1 MFVFPLTKAMGNSF
15 DLDGRKVVS
24 HFFRPSHLTICAA
37 LCLKYAFA
45 EVPPPRLRGSAV
57 PCGTSHAWHGAAPA
71 SPQSPCSPQCLAMDT
86 LNSWPDGQYYNARE
100 AQVDQ
105 LRMSDYQRPRATPQ
119 LQDREPQAVLVA
131 YGRRPLTLPTS
142 SFSFF
147 LITTSQ

>member
-15 DLDGRKVVS
+15 NLDGRKVVS
-24 HFFRPSHLTICAA
+24 QFIPPSHLTICAA
-37 LCLKYAFA
+37 LYLKYAFP
-45 EVPPPRLRGSAV
+45 EVPPPQLRGSAV
-57 PCGTSHAWHGAAPA
+57 PCRTSHAWHGAAPA
-71 SPQSPCSPQCLAMDT
+71 SPQSPCSLAMDT

-119 LQDREPQAVLVA
+119 LQDRTTGSASGLWQK
-131 YGRRPLTLPTS
+131 TS
-142 SFSFF
+142 HTPHLLFFFF